1 MFCDNC
7 GKQFDHT
14 LTNVCPNCGN
24 VMNVQAYA
32 HTAESNADNS
42 YVDQP
47 QQGYTQPVHNS
58 YDQQQPMDTYS
69 QPVQNGYPYQQPMN
83 NYNPQPQYNQPF
95 GADTDNSGTVLAM
108 GIVGLI
114 LAFIPFLNFMGIIFS
129 AIGLGKSKTY
139 LRLHSGIHNGK
150 SKTGKILST
159 IGLVLSII
167 LTVLV
172 PLLIIGSVWEEF
184 VNDYS
189 YYNYYY

>member
-14 LTNVCPNCGN
+14 LTNVCPHCGN
-24 VMNVQAYA
+24 VMDVQAF
-32 HTAESNADNS
+32 SQPADSDTHNS

-47 QQGYTQPVHNS
+47 QQEYNRPVQNS
-58 YDQQQPMDTYS
+58 YTQQQPMDAFNH
-69 QPVQNGYPYQQPMN
+69 PLQNSYPQQQPIP
-83 NYNPQPQYNQPF
+83 NYNDHSQYNQPF
-95 GADTDNSGTVLAM
+95 DAESDNSGTVLAM

-114 LAFIPFLNFMGIIFS
+114 LAFIPFLNFLGIIFS

-150 SKTGKILST
+150 SKTGKILSI

-167 LTVLV
+167 LTVFIS
-172 PLLIIGSVWEEF
+172 LLIIKAAMVEM
-184 VNDYS
+184 NDNYS